1 MKSLKELVELA
12 KKKEKKK
19 IAVAS
24 CQDKEVLL
32 AVEKAR
38 KLGLVEAVLI
48 GDINKIK
55 DIADSLNINLINYEL
70 INIEDLSQACLK
82 AVELVSS
89 KKVDMVMKGIVDTS
103 IILKAVLNKEVGI
116 RDGKILSQV
125 SILDIP
131 NYDRL
136 ILLTDPA
143 MNIAPDL
150 NTKKQ
155 IIENAVEVAK
165 SIEIKEPKVAC
176 ICAKEKVN
184 PKMIDTVEA
193 KELEEMCKRGEIKNC
208 IVEGPVALDNAISV
222 EAAKH
227 KNIDNPV
234 AGKADILLVPDI
246 KCGNVLYKS
255 VTFFAQGETAGIV
268 MGAKAPVI
276 LTSRSD
282 SDISKLNSIALGILV
297 TSK

>member
-1 MKSLKELVELA
+1 MRSLKELVELA

-19 IAVAS
+19 VVVAC

-32 AVEKAR
+32 AVERAR

-48 GDINKIK
+48 GDINKTK

-70 INIEDLSQACLK
+70 INIEDLLQACLK

-89 KKVDMVMKGIVDTS
+89 KKADMVMKGLVDTF
-103 IILKAVLNKEVGI
+103 IILKAVLNKEVGL

-143 MNIAPDL
+143 MNISPDL

-155 IIENAVEVAK
+155 IIENAVEVAR

-208 IVEGPVALDNAISV
+208 IVGGPLALDNAISV

-282 SDISKLNSIALGILV
+282 SDISKLNSIALGVLV

>member
-1 MKSLKELVELA
+1 MKTLNELVKLA
-12 KKKEKKK
+12 QNKEKKK
-19 IAVAS
+19 LAVAC
-24 CQDKEVLL
+24 CQDKEVLI

-38 KLGLVEAVLI
+38 ELGLIDAILI
-48 GDINKIK
+48 GDINKTRE
-55 DIADSLNINLINYEL
+55 IAWDLSINLINYEL

-89 KKVDMVMKGIVDTS
+89 KQADMVMKGLVDTS
-103 IILKAVLNKEVGI
+103 IILKAVLNKEVGL
-116 RDGKILSQV
+116 RNGKTLSQV

-131 NYDRL
+131 SYDRL
-136 ILLTDPA
+136 IILSDPA
-143 MNIAPDL
+143 MNIDPDL

-165 SIEIKEPKVAC
+165 AMEIDMPKVAC

-184 PKMIDTVEA
+184 PKMLDTVEA
-193 KELEEMCKRGEIKNC
+193 KELEDMCKRGEIKDC
-208 IVEGPVALDNAISV
+208 IVGGPLALDNAISV

-246 KCGNVLYKS
+246 RSGNVLYKS
-255 VTFFAQGETAGIV
+255 VTFFAGGDTAGIV
-268 MGAKAPVI
+268 MGAKAPII

-282 SDISKLNSIALGILV
+282 SDISKLNSIALGVLV
-297 TSK
+297 TSI

>member
-1 MKSLKELVELA
+1 MKPLKELVELA

-19 IAVAS
+19 VVVAC

-38 KLGLVEAVLI
+38 KLGLVEAILI
-48 GDINKIK
+48 GDINKTK
-55 DIADSLNINLINYEL
+55 HIADSLNINLINYEL

-155 IIENAVEVAK
+155 IIENAVEVAR
-165 SIEIKEPKVAC
+165 SMEIEELKVAC

-193 KELEEMCKRGEIKNC
+193 KEL
-208 IVEGPVALDNAISV
+208 
-222 EAAKH
+222 
-227 KNIDNPV
+227 
-234 AGKADILLVPDI
+234 
-246 KCGNVLYKS
+246 
-255 VTFFAQGETAGIV
+255 
-268 MGAKAPVI
+268 
-276 LTSRSD
+276 
-282 SDISKLNSIALGILV
+282 
-297 TSK
+297 

>member
-19 IAVAS
+19 VVVAC

-38 KLGLVEAVLI
+38 KLGLVEAILI
-48 GDINKIK
+48 GDINKTK
-55 DIADSLNINLINYEL
+55 HIADSLNINLINYEL

-193 KELEEMCKRGEIKNC
+193 KKLE
-208 IVEGPVALDNAISV
+208 
-222 EAAKH
+222 
-227 KNIDNPV
+227 
-234 AGKADILLVPDI
+234 
-246 KCGNVLYKS
+246 
-255 VTFFAQGETAGIV
+255 
-268 MGAKAPVI
+268 
-276 LTSRSD
+276 
-282 SDISKLNSIALGILV
+282 
-297 TSK
+297 